1 VWFFPS
7 SIWLLK
13 KSKSA
18 SFNPTGNF
26 YFFNYL
32 QYSVQKSCT
41 TSQDDFLGNLLH
53 VYEFFH
59 LFLLL
64 QQENEFDAHCGQS
77 WTADIS
83 DVW

>member
-1 VWFFPS
+1 
-7 SIWLLK
+7 
-13 KSKSA
+13 
-18 SFNPTGNF
+18 
-26 YFFNYL
+26 
-32 QYSVQKSCT
+32 
-41 TSQDDFLGNLLH
+41 LH